1 MESRRRHICFLLSIL
16 ASAVVFY
23 LPISQVIVFSFR
35 DPLYSHIPLIPL
47 LSGFF
52 FFVRRKSIFQHVGYS
67 PIPGTAF
74 IGIGGLFCI
83 AGFLRLTSINEND
96 YLSLLTFSAV
106 MVWIGTFIL
115 FYGFGTARR
124 AAFPLLFLFCMVP
137 IPSFL
142 IQAFVTLL
150 QNGSAETVNAIFYLL
165 GLQVTRDGYAF
176 HFPQLSV
183 EIWEECAGIRA
194 GIAFVITSIVA
205 ANLLLRK
212 AWTKTLA
219 VLLSVPIAILRNSV
233 RIVSLSVIGAYVDE
247 RIFHSDLHD
256 IAGGILFFILSIFLL
271 CFVIA
276 LLRRFENND

>member
-1 MESRRRHICFLLSIL
+1 VESRKRHIYFLVSIL
-16 ASAVVFY
+16 ASLLVFHS
-23 LPISQVIVFSFR
+23 PIKQVIVLSFR

-52 FFVRRKSIFQHVGYS
+52 LFVRRRSIFHHIGYS
-67 PIPGTAF
+67 PISGTAF
-74 IGIGGLFCI
+74 IGIGGLFYI
-83 AGFLRLTSINEND
+83 AGLLRLINLNEND

-106 MVWIGTFIL
+106 MVWTGTFIL

-124 AAFPLLFLFCMVP
+124 AAFPLLLLFCMAPV
-137 IPSFL
+137 PSFL
-142 IQAFVTLL
+142 IQAFVKLL
-150 QNGSAETVNAIFYLL
+150 QDGSAETVSAIFHVL
-165 GLQVTRDGYAF
+165 GLQVTRDGYTF

-194 GIAFVITSIVA
+194 GIAFVITSIIA

-256 IAGGILFFILSIFLL
+256 IGGGILFFILALFLL
-271 CFVIA
+271 WVVIA
-276 LLRRFENND
+276 LLRKFENSA